1 MPVSTPGVDSP
12 PTGKIPGNPNTP
24 TENTVSRIIPNQNSG
39 IEYSTRVVVVA
50 TLSKRSPRF
59 HAARTPSHTPR
70 TVASTV
76 AVPTSN
82 SVGPIRGTMTSQ
94 TGTLNCCEGSSG
106 TNGILDVLHE
116 LLGDR
121 GVELGLHLPPDLRIH
136 VPPAGVERNG
146 IAWQHPEQEEVE
158 QDDEDQRPHRRQHP

>member
-1 MPVSTPGVDSP
+1 MDIP

-24 TENTVSRIIPNQNSG
+24 TANTISRIIPNQNSG

-59 HAARTPSHTPR
+59 HALRIPSHTPKI
-70 TVASTV
+70 VASTV

-82 SVGPIRGTMTSQ
+82 SVGPILGTMTSQ
-94 TGTLNCCEGSSG
+94 TGTLNCCDGQLGNER
-106 TNGILDVLHE
+106 ILDVLDE

-121 GVELGLHLPPDLRIH
+121 GMELCLHLPS
-136 VPPAGVERNG
+136 
-146 IAWQHPEQEEVE
+146 
-158 QDDEDQRPHRRQHP
+158 